1 MRSRYQ
7 ARNRNKLAILSICF
21 LLVAGIVISQLLIRN
36 MKLDKVTDKQKDN
49 KVDYTTQGD
58 TVPKD
63 NVVADKLINK
73 VDGQVEKDNTAQE
86 KEQDINQLE
95 ETNQPEIT
103 GIEPIAS
110 SKNNDDV
117 VSADTIDEPKIMS
130 STRIEYQNYYLEDDK
145 LEIEKDMEPP
155 YYMLNLTREQVEEF
169 YPEFQLMAFSSEKVI
184 LRRMIDGHSNKYYII
199 RTHNK
204 SIGVFNDYRDDGEDI
219 KLDDYLRDT
228 IDIPVNGLAW
238 EEQEKLKEGVI
249 VYGEEELIDRLKKL
263 HNLYKLNESGEYI
276 LREYNG
282 MMGIFYD
289 YMKDEA
295 YREGLKQEQLNNLLE
310 KYLRKVI
317 DAPMTGLDEEVM
329 KKLRDGIKVKG
340 ELELIQLLENYT
352 S

>member
-1 MRSRYQ
+1 MF
-7 ARNRNKLAILSICF
+7 F

-155 YYMLNLTREQVEEF
+155 YYMLNLTREQVK
-169 YPEFQLMAFSSEKVI
+169 SSI
-184 LRRMIDGHSNKYYII
+184 QNSNLWLFFHQRRL
-199 RTHNK
+199 
-204 SIGVFNDYRDDGEDI
+204 F
-219 KLDDYLRDT
+219 
-228 IDIPVNGLAW
+228 
-238 EEQEKLKEGVI
+238 
-249 VYGEEELIDRLKKL
+249 
-263 HNLYKLNESGEYI
+263 
-276 LREYNG
+276 
-282 MMGIFYD
+282 
-289 YMKDEA
+289 
-295 YREGLKQEQLNNLLE
+295 
-310 KYLRKVI
+310 
-317 DAPMTGLDEEVM
+317 
-329 KKLRDGIKVKG
+329 
-340 ELELIQLLENYT
+340 
-352 S
+352 